1 MGSSFEDLE
10 VWKKSCRLSIRLYG
24 LLRDCRDYGYKNFK
38 GEQMKFSSKLLEK
51 VKNQT
56 GVSAVI
62 VAIVLT
68 MLIGFSALGVD
79 VGHMYLTRNELQNVA
94 DAAALAGARYMG
106 LIYVGL
112 SYDEQQTYE
121 FDRSDIV
128 GVVQRVAEKNQA
140 ARESIEINGD
150 DVTIG
155 IWDGSTLTALEG
167 ASFFLP
173 DAVRVIARR
182 DGNVNGPIST
192 FFAGIFNRD
201 TVDVIAD
208 ATAALNGPAYVEEG
222 ELKVPFSL
230 SENNFP
236 NDCTDPIRFSPT
248 TDSCAAW
255 HNFFDPI
262 NASTVA
268 DKLLGLIQGDTDAY
282 PDHVPPLVNGPDW
295 LEANFDMNASPDP
308 EVTPEVGVGDEFNHQ
323 GGTISSLFLG
333 GWLGNTENDINLP
346 EEIQRDEKHPAPF
359 LALFDYFR
367 RRDDDGN
374 DSIWTATVPVYED
387 GDVCENP
394 NDAIPIVG
402 FATIEI
408 FMPTPP
414 PESSVSVNVYCEL
427 TVVEGRGGGGTYG
440 NLRGAI
446 PNLVE

>member
-1 MGSSFEDLE
+1 
-10 VWKKSCRLSIRLYG
+10 
-24 LLRDCRDYGYKNFK
+24 
-38 GEQMKFSSKLLEK
+38 MKFYFKLLEK

-62 VAIVLT
+62 VAIVMT

-79 VGHMYLTRNELQNVA
+79 VGHMYLTKNELQNVA
-94 DAAALAGARYMG
+94 DAAALAGARHMG
-106 LIYVGL
+106 LIYLGL
-112 SYDEQQTYE
+112 PVDEQQTYE
-121 FDRSDIV
+121 FSGPDIV
-128 GVVQRVAEKNQA
+128 QAAQEVAFKNQA
-140 ARESIEINGD
+140 AKMNIVINEA
-150 DVTIG
+150 DVIIG
-155 IWDGSTLTALEG
+155 NWDYQAANLNPMIPPIVG
-167 ASFFLP
+167 P

-182 DGNVNGPIST
+182 DGNVNGNGPIAT
-192 FFAGIFNRD
+192 FFARIFNRD
-201 TVDVIAD
+201 TVDVSAD
-208 ATAALNGPAYVEEG
+208 ATAALNGPAEVEEG

-236 NDCTDPIRFSPT
+236 NDCTDSISFSPT
-248 TDSCAAW
+248 TDSCAGW
-255 HNFFDPI
+255 HNFFDPV
-262 NASTVA
+262 NANAMA

-282 PDHVPPLVNGPDW
+282 PDHVPPLVNGPAW

-323 GGTISSLFLG
+323 GGTVSSLFLG
-333 GWLGNTENDINLP
+333 GTLGNTDNDINLP
-346 EEIQRDEKHPAPF
+346 EEIDGDEKHPAPF
-359 LALFDYFR
+359 PALFDYFR

-387 GDVCENP
+387 DDVCVNP

-408 FMPTPP
+408 LLSGSP

-427 TVVEGRGGGGTYG
+427 NVIDGRGGGGAFG
-440 NLRGAI
+440 NIMGAI

>member
-1 MGSSFEDLE
+1 
-10 VWKKSCRLSIRLYG
+10 
-24 LLRDCRDYGYKNFK
+24 
-38 GEQMKFSSKLLEK
+38 MKFYFKLLEK

-62 VAIVLT
+62 VAIVLS

-79 VGHMYLTRNELQNVA
+79 VGHMYVTRNELQNVA

-106 LIYVGL
+106 SIYETL
-112 SYDEQQTYE
+112 SYDEQQTYV
-121 FDRSDIV
+121 FSRSDIV
-128 GVVQRVAEKNQA
+128 LAATQVAFKNQA
-140 ARESIEINGD
+140 AKMNIVIND
-150 DVTIG
+150 ADVIIG
-155 IWDGSTLTALEG
+155 IWDSQTATLNPMMPPIVG
-167 ASFFLP
+167 P

-182 DGNVNGPIST
+182 DGNGNGPIST

-201 TVDVIAD
+201 TLDVSAD
-208 ATAALNGPAYVEEG
+208 ATAALTGPAYVEEG
-222 ELKVPFSL
+222 ELKIPFSL

-236 NDCTDPIRFSPT
+236 NDCTDPIIFSPT
-248 TDSCAAW
+248 ADSCAGW
-255 HNFFDPI
+255 HNFFDPV
-262 NASTVA
+262 NASAMA

-282 PDHVPPLVNGPDW
+282 PDHVPPLVNGPAW
-295 LEANFDMNASPDP
+295 LEANFDMNQIPDP

-323 GGTISSLFLG
+323 GGTVSSLFLG
-333 GWLGNTENDINLP
+333 GRLGNTENDINLP
-346 EEIQRDEKHPAPF
+346 EEILGDEKHPAPF
-359 LALFDYFR
+359 PALFDYFR

-387 GDVCENP
+387 DDVCENP

-408 FMPTPP
+408 LMPNPP
-414 PESSVSVNVYCEL
+414 PDSSVSVNVYCEL